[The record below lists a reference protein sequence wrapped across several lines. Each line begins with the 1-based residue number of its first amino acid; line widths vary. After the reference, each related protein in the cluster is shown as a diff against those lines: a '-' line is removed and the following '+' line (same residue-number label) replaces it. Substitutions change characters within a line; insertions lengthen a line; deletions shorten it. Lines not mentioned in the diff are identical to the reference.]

1 MQSLLGKV
9 ALVTGGASGIGRAAA
24 LEFASA
30 GARVVVAGRRA
41 EAGSEIVRLIRE
53 GGGEAVFLPHRR
65 HSTAAGGISDKGYRR
80 SLRPVGFCFQQRR
93 H

>member
-53 GGGEAVFLPHRR
+53 GASEAVFCTTDVTQPLQV
-65 HSTAAGGISDKGYRR
+65 A
-80 SLRPVGFCFQQRR
+80 SLINDLGKHAPFL
-93 H
+93 